1 LRHRHD
7 DLSLQSRGHWSLSP
21 WVSASAAR
29 YRCVKSCRAAA
40 KNAEFLAPAGT
51 PNRTLS
57 WSKTN
62 SAAKAISA
70 YEKTGSSRR
79 ADLVKLVAGYVSP
92 LGG

>member
-1 LRHRHD
+1 LEPVAVGLGVSGPLQPRQILLRC
-7 DLSLQSRGHWSLSP
+7 GE
-21 WVSASAAR
+21 
-29 YRCVKSCRAAA
+29 
-40 KNAEFLAPAGT
+40 NAEFLAPAGT